1 MSRSKVLLVAV
12 VVAVLGLGAGAS
24 LAATGARSEQ
34 APAPTPQA
42 LGPTTSHDLEF
53 VPVDPCRLADTR
65 QGGGIVGT
73 NATRNFLVT
82 GSAGFPAQG
91 GTSGG
96 CGVPEG
102 ALAAEL
108 TIISADATAPGFLRA
123 YPFGGSP
130 SATFLAYQ
138 NGPNLLNTGTV
149 ALCEGTCA
157 SDLSVKSFQAST
169 QVIIDVNGY
178 YMPNRF
184 ASVDG
189 AGALLNGARVEDTER
204 VSEGVYTVTF
214 DSSVEDC
221 ALVASPSDTTNQADL
236 WARVSAGDPTVVE
249 VDIENPA
256 NPNTQ
261 QDNEFFLHVV
271 C

>member
-1 MSRSKVLLVAV
+1 M
-12 VVAVLGLGAGAS
+12 
-24 LAATGARSEQ
+24 
-34 APAPTPQA
+34 
-42 LGPTTSHDLEF
+42 
-53 VPVDPCRLADTR
+53 
-65 QGGGIVGT
+65 
-73 NATRNFLVT
+73 
-82 GSAGFPAQG
+82 
-91 GTSGG
+91 
-96 CGVPEG
+96 PEG

-130 SATFLAYQ
+130 TATILAYQ

-189 AGALLNGARVEDTER
+189 TGALVSGARVEDTNR
-204 VSEGVYTVTF
+204 VSEGLYSVTF
-214 DSSVEDC
+214 DSDLTGC
-221 ALVASPSDTTNQADL
+221 AAIATGQRHHQPGRHLGPCVDRRSDRGRGRHREPGEPERAAGQRVLPARGLLVPTSGPGRAQCAAGTGWGPVASSGFQIERITRTGSSTTAEDSSHTIV
-236 WARVSAGDPTVVE
+236 RRCSGS
-249 VDIENPA
+249 
-256 NPNTQ
+256 
-261 QDNEFFLHVV
+261 
-271 C
+271 